1 MTLLSKRYSK
11 LVLSAGLAVFI
22 GLFALG
28 QLRRIW
34 LPFWTVGTAATAVFV
49 LVVVAGVL
57 WRPRRFWHERGLRGA
72 IENAIYVALGGYTF
86 WISLGHLTEE
96 LALP

>member
-11 LVLSAGLAVFI
+11 LVLAAGLALFI

-28 QLRRIW
+28 QLRWIW
-34 LPFWTVGTAATAVFV
+34 LLFWTVGTAGAAVFV
-49 LVVVAGVL
+49 LVVVARVL
-57 WRPRRFWHERGLRGA
+57 WRPRRLWHERGLRGA
-72 IENAIYVALGGYTF
+72 IENAVYVALGGYTF

-96 LALP
+96 LALL